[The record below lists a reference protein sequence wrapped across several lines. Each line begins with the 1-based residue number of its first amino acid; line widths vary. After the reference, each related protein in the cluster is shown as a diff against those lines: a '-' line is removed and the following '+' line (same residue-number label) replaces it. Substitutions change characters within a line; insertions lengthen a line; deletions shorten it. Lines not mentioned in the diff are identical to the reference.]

1 MYTILK
7 DLAQKRKQ
15 WEEMYEADEAAPGA
29 VNSETNQSR
38 TNKVALITPQSIA
51 IGASGPPVGGD
62 ISAIKEVLDDGVNN
76 IRNTIEH
83 AGKDIV
89 DHVLSIQTMQDHER
103 DRREEKLIQENQ
115 QLRVS
120 IGEVREQ
127 YKLCRI
133 DNQELNGRNFDL
145 GIANRNLKDENR
157 DLTQAVRDLNA
168 SITSLHDQLLRSQAQ
183 VTILQDRRIHVCVG
197 CYREPVNQ
205 IARPCNHIPF
215 CQICLQTYVDSSPN
229 NQRCPVCRGGVTTW
243 ETVFLGMTNNE

>member
-38 TNKVALITPQSIA
+38 TNKVAPITPQSIA

-62 ISAIKEVLDDGVNN
+62 ISAIKEVLVSS
-76 IRNTIEH
+76 IRSTGEELMDFVRSHIEREVED
-83 AGKDIV
+83 A
-89 DHVLSIQTMQDHER
+89 ER
-103 DRREEKLIQENQ
+103 SRLTETLDRDNR

-120 IGEVREQ
+120 IGVLQESYRN
-127 YKLCRI
+127 CRV